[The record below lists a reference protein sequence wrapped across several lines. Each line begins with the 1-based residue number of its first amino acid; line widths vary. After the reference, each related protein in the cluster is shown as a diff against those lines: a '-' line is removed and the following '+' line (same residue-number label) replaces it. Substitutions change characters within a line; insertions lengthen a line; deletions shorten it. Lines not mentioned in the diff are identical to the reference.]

1 MIDFE
6 HKLEPTDQSTVDVL
20 CDCRLTLEQRVKAR
34 QKITLSNGFD
44 AGLYIKRGSV
54 LRDGDLIQASSG
66 EIICIRAANESVS
79 TVKFT
84 DPLSMAKASYHLGN
98 RHVALQINELMLRYQ
113 HDHVLDEML
122 HGMGIKTQH
131 EMAPFEPEAGAYG
144 DHGHASAHSH
154 GKSHGH
160 SDTHSHSHEH

>member
-1 MIDFE
+1 MLDFE
-6 HKLEPTDQSTVDVL
+6 HKLDAAQQAKADIL
-20 CDCRLTLEQRVKAR
+20 CDCALTLEQRVKAR
-34 QKITLSNGFD
+34 QKIILSNGDD
-44 AGLYIKRGSV
+44 AGLYIQRGSV
-54 LRDGDLIQASSG
+54 LRDGDLIQAKSG

-79 TVKFT
+79 TVIFS

-98 RHVALQINELMLRYQ
+98 RHVALQINALMLRYQ

-154 GKSHGH
+154 G
-160 SDTHSHSHEH
+160 HSHE